1 MGTIWFREF
10 RGGLDA
16 RRIPETSA
24 GGTLLRGRDGHIN
37 RGGEFEQRSDFV
49 EQYALPTALTKGF
62 AATPDKLYVFGHQPD
77 APTLPAGLTYMQLA
91 HPSGRGL
98 RRVPYAT
105 LFKAKLFVIAEFEDG
120 SAHMFYDGARVA
132 DAKAPP
138 YAAGSGNP
146 SALLTYQQKMFVASG
161 PSLFNSAVAAP
172 TDFGSGGGAGDAVID
187 MSTHSEGGQAL
198 TGLARYDQYAA
209 IFARDA
215 IQIWF
220 LDPDPTLS
228 RQAQVLT
235 NTGTPAPRSVT
246 QFGDGDVF
254 YLDRAGVR
262 SLRARDSSNS
272 AATTDIGSAI
282 DPLVRDV
289 LDGMTE
295 AEMARAKGVIEPR
308 DGRFWLV
315 LGDTIYVLSYF
326 TASKVSAWTEYR
338 PGFVIDDIF
347 VRDDV
352 VWLRSG
358 ETIYTFGDA
367 EGRPVYSAGVGEMWT
382 PYLDA
387 DQPFRAKNVNGVD
400 AALRGLW
407 EVRLAMTPTDQ
418 SHSDLVARLDQ
429 TTFGLAKIPAHGAAT
444 HLSLRFKCLAP
455 PASGPG
461 VVSSCVIHFDRDPQ
475 EDSE

>member
-16 RRIPETSA
+16 RRVPETSA

-49 EQYALPTALTKGF
+49 QQFTLPEAQTKGF
-62 AATPDKLYVFGHQPD
+62 AATPDKLYVFGHQSVPP
-77 APTLPAGLTYMQLA
+77 ALPAGLTYMQLA
-91 HPSGRGL
+91 HPGGEALAS
-98 RRVPYAT
+98 VPYAT
-105 LFKAKLFVIAEFEDG
+105 LFKAKMFVIGEFSDG
-120 SAHMFYDGARVA
+120 SAHLFYDGVRVA

-138 YAAGSGNP
+138 NAAGSGNP
-146 SALLTYQQKMFVASG
+146 AALLTYQQKMFVASG
-161 PSLFNSAVAAP
+161 PSLFSSAVAAP
-172 TDFGSGGGAGDAVID
+172 ADFGSGVGAGAAVID

-209 IFARDA
+209 IFARNA

-220 LDPDPTLS
+220 LDPDPALS

-235 NTGTPAPRSVT
+235 NVGTPAPRSVT

-254 YLDRAGVR
+254 FLDRAGIR

-282 DPLVRDV
+282 DPLVRDA
-289 LDGMTE
+289 LDGLSDD
-295 AEMARAKGVIEPR
+295 EMARAKGVIEPR

-338 PGFVIDDIF
+338 PGFAIDDIF

-358 ETIYTFGDA
+358 ETVYTFGDA
-367 EGRPVYSAGVGEMWT
+367 TGRPVYSANVGEMWT

-387 DQPFRAKNVNGVD
+387 DAPFRAKSVNGVD

-407 EVRLAMTPTDQ
+407 EVRLAMTPTDET
-418 SHSDLVARLDQ
+418 HSDLVARLDT
-429 TTFGLAKIPAHGAAT
+429 TTFGLAKIPAHGEAT

-455 PASGPG
+455 PENGPG
-461 VVSSCVIHFDRDPQ
+461 LVSSCVIHFERNPQ